1 MSRLF
6 DVHAHYT
13 DKRFDTEYPGGADA
27 LLTKLFSEDVGHIV
41 NIATN
46 INNAR
51 EVIAQCARFEGM
63 YGAVGIHPTDVDPAA
78 DFEDEM
84 NALCEMLDEAEKNKI
99 VSVGEIGFD
108 YYWQPYDPDL
118 QRKYF
123 AAQME
128 IAEKYGLPV
137 EIHDRDAHGDSFDM
151 IRQYPRVRGIL
162 HSFSGSPELALEI
175 VKRGWYISFS
185 GVVTFKNARK
195 LPDVAKVVPLDRI
208 LIETDCP
215 YLAPHPHRG
224 ETNHSGLMLHTAEKI
239 AELRGVTTEE
249 IISVSEKNAAELFE
263 ISL

>member
-1 MSRLF
+1 MSKLF

-13 DKRFDTEYPGGADA
+13 DKRFDTEYPGGADE
-27 LLTKLFSEDVGHIV
+27 LLTRIFSEGVGHIV

-46 INNAR
+46 IKNAR
-51 EVIAQCARFEGM
+51 EVIEQSARYEGM
-63 YGAVGIHPTDVDPAA
+63 YAAVGIHPTDVDPSA
-78 DFEDEM
+78 DFDSEM
-84 NALCEMLDEAEKNKI
+84 SALCEMLDEARKNKI

-108 YYWQPYDPDL
+108 YYWQPYDPEL
-118 QRKYF
+118 QRRYF

-128 IAEKYGLPV
+128 IAEKYSLPV

-162 HSFSGSPELALEI
+162 HSFSGSPELAAEL

-195 LPDVAKVVPLDRI
+195 LPDVAKNVPTERI
-208 LIETDCP
+208 LLETDCP

-224 ETNHSGLMLHTAEKI
+224 ATNHSGLMLHTAEKI
-239 AELRGVTTEE
+239 AELRGLSVEE
-249 IISVSEKNAAELFE
+249 IIAATEKNAADLFG
-263 ISL
+263 ILL

>member
-1 MSRLF
+1 MSKLF

-13 DKRFDTEYPGGADA
+13 DKRFITEYPGGADA

-51 EVIAQCARFEGM
+51 EVIEQSARFERM
-63 YGAVGIHPTDVDPAA
+63 YAAVGIHPTDVDPDA
-78 DFEDEM
+78 DFDGEM
-84 NALCEMLDEAEKNKI
+84 NALCEMLDSAEKNKI
-99 VSVGEIGFD
+99 VSVGEIGYD
-108 YYWQPYDPDL
+108 YYWQPYDPEL

-239 AELRGVTTEE
+239 AELRGVDREE
-249 IISVSEKNAAELFE
+249 IISVTEKNASELFG

>member
-1 MSRLF
+1 MSKLF

-27 LLTKLFSEDVGHIV
+27 LLSEIFADRVGHII

-46 INNAR
+46 TKNAR
-51 EVIAQCARFEGM
+51 QVIWQAARYENM
-63 YGAVGIHPTDVDPAA
+63 YAAVGIHPTDIVAEANFD
-78 DFEDEM
+78 DEM
-84 NALCEMLDEAEKNKI
+84 NELCSMLDDAEKNKI
-99 VSVGEIGFD
+99 VSVGEIGYD
-108 YYWQPYDPDL
+108 YYWQPYDPEL

-162 HSFSGSPELALEI
+162 HSFSGSPELAMEI

-239 AELRGVTTEE
+239 AELRGVDTEE
-249 IISVSEKNAAELFE
+249 IISVTEKNAAELFE